1 MDIAT
6 KLVTRDWHSIGM
18 EGLGWASS
26 LVCFVT
32 ATMQLRSFFVI
43 NKTNEIYKECC
54 TVKHSSHYGSRYYNL
69 TFNIEMTTPICP
81 LGT

>member
-6 KLVTRDWHSIGM
+6 KLVTRDWHSKGM
-18 EGLGWASS
+18 EGLGWTSI
-26 LVCFVT
+26 LVCFV
-32 ATMQLRSFFVI
+32 
-43 NKTNEIYKECC
+43 KERC
-54 TVKHSSHYGSRYYNL
+54 TVKHSSHYGSRYYNV